1 MLFSRSDRRILLDY
15 GMLPTTPPQ
24 VPRPA
29 PPVEATLLTHAHLDH
44 SGMIPWVTRRCGCPV
59 WATEATAAVS
69 HILASDS
76 QKIADAEGYDA
87 PFSPSDVD
95 HARELYDLMEFGEV
109 REWDGVEVEVRDC
122 PAIRWLKDGGREIVP
137 YYCQH
142 CHYVSTA
149 LADQGRRYIDLLRAH
164 IEKEDHC
171 LFTMAN
177 RAFSEEDQRRL
188 LAQFEQVE
196 AELMGAGAHE
206 RYVEMANRLA
216 QQLGVE
222 QQAGVG
228 SGHGCSHG
236 R

>member
-1 MLFSRSDRRILLDY
+1 MR
-15 GMLPTTPPQ
+15 
-24 VPRPA
+24 
-29 PPVEATLLTHAHLDH
+29 
-44 SGMIPWVTRRCGCPV
+44 
-59 WATEATAAVS
+59 
-69 HILASDS
+69 
-76 QKIADAEGYDA
+76 
-87 PFSPSDVD
+87 PSDVLSGE
-95 HARELYDLMEFGEV
+95 HRVIELVLACLERIVQDGERRGRVASWPAAEALDFFRTFADRCHHGKEEKCFFPAMEAHGFPRHGGPTGVMLAEHDRGRACVRGMSEALEAAGRGEAAAV
-109 REWDGVEVEVRDC
+109 
-122 PAIRWLKDGGREIVP
+122 GGF
-137 YYCQH
+137 
-142 CHYVSTA
+142 
-149 LADQGRRYIDLLRAH
+149 ADQGRRYIDLLRAH